1 MSFLNNNMSFKY
13 NIRKITPLPITSC
26 KHKVYPYFL
35 WNRIWWLYH
44 QNWIFLLLKACIVI
58 CTLPFILIFLLKTHL
73 DLLGFILSGGST
85 KFQTWLVR
93 KVHSFKLF
101 LGINIIYY
109 FQVINNLISY
119 EQHVIHSFHERS
131 FSR

>member
-1 MSFLNNNMSFKY
+1 VSFLNNNMSFKY
-13 NIRKITPLPITSC
+13 NIHIINTRFIHIFYEIEYDDYTIKIEYSYSL
-26 KHKVYPYFL
+26 KL
-35 WNRIWWLYH
+35 ALY
-44 QNWIFLLLKACIVI
+44 I